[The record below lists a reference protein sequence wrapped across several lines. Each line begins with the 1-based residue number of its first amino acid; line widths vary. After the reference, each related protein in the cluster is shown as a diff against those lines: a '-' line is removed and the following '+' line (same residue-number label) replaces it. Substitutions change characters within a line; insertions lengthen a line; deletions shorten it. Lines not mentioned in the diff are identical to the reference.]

1 MILIQ
6 IGYIETS
13 NFSSTIVIVLKQLV
27 LTFEKSLSV
36 EKEINDFESRTQSI
50 VIGLIY
56 ISFLWQYVQTLFATR
71 K

>member
-56 ISFLWQYVQTLFATR
+56 ISFL
-71 K
+71 